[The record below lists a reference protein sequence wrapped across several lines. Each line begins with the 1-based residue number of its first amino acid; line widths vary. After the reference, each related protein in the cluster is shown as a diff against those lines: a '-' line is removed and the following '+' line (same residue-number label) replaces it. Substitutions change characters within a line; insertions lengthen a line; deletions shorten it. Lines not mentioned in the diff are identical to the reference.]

1 MHFGILILSAH
12 PPELSGL
19 RTTLGDDLSGTSSGV
34 VVQARPVGI
43 GLAAAAA
50 GTASALHEVEPRA
63 VILVGTCGAYAGG
76 GVGISEV
83 VVGRRLCLISTA
95 VAQNRAAFP
104 APMHTSADAS
114 APLSVALA
122 QGGARE
128 VVIAT
133 TLAITTDDVLA
144 AQAAGHRGCHVEH
157 LEAFGVAEA
166 CAARGVPLA
175 VVLGVANM
183 VGASAREE
191 WRQNHLQAGDAA
203 GALVARW
210 LERGAPGVRS

>member
-1 MHFGILILSAH
+1 MHSGILILSAH
-12 PPELSGL
+12 LPELSGL
-19 RTTLGDDLSGTSSGV
+19 RPTLGDDLSGTSGGGAV
-34 VVQARPVGI
+34 EARPVGI

-50 GTASALHEVEPRA
+50 GAAAALHEVGPRA
-63 VILVGTCGAYAGG
+63 VILVGTCGAYAGR
-76 GVGISEV
+76 GVGIGEV
-83 VVGRRLCLISTA
+83 VVGRRLCLVSTA
-95 VAQNRAAFP
+95 VAENRAAFP
-104 APMHTSADAS
+104 DPMRTTAEAS

-122 QGGARE
+122 QEGARE

-133 TLAITTDDVLA
+133 TLAITTDDALA
-144 AQAAGHRGCHVEH
+144 AQVAGHRGCHVEH
-157 LEAFGVAEA
+157 LEAFAVAEA

-183 VGASAREE
+183 VGASAREV
-191 WRQNHLQAGDAA
+191 WRQNHAQAGDAA